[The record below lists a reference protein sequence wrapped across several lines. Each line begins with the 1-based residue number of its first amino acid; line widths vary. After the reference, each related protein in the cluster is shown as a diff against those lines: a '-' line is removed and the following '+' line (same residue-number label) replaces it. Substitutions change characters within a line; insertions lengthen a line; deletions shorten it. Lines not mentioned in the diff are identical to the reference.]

1 MGVIW
6 ACLLELVKSGSRVLN
21 KLEMGD
27 DLLAEPPKQGVA
39 IIQPQCLKC
48 SLGAL
53 MTSHSSGQLAYSYRN
68 TNIDLADGGGDFME
82 YLVSIVSL

>member
-1 MGVIW
+1 
-6 ACLLELVKSGSRVLN
+6 
-21 KLEMGD
+21 
-27 DLLAEPPKQGVA
+27 
-39 IIQPQCLKC
+39 
-48 SLGAL
+48 